1 MNEYCV
7 VGNPI
12 AHSKSPVIHE
22 QFAKTCDRHI
32 QYKRELIEKGLFVES
47 LLNMFSNGLM
57 GANVTVPFKEEAFKL
72 CNSISDRAEVAGAVN
87 TIINNG
93 KDGLLGD
100 NTDGIGLVKDLTQ
113 NHSITLRGRKI
124 LVVGAGGASR
134 GILKPLLEERPAS
147 IIIANRTHEKACDLA
162 KLFKQ
167 YGDIECCEFENLD
180 QHRFNLVLNASSGSL
195 NGDVP
200 PIPAGA
206 ISRDC
211 VFYDLMYANE
221 ATAFLVWGR
230 ELGLTQLFDGLGML
244 VEQAAESFYLWE
256 GVRPD
261 TQSAIKMLRPD

>member
-12 AHSKSPVIHE
+12 AHSQSPVIHE
-22 QFAKTCDRHI
+22 QFAKICEREI
-32 QYKRELIEKGLFVES
+32 QYTRVLIEKGGFVES
-47 LLNMFSNGLM
+47 LSEMFTNGLL

-72 CNSISDRAEVAGAVN
+72 CNKISERADVAGAVN

-93 KDGLLGD
+93 EDGLLGD
-100 NTDGIGLVKDLTQ
+100 NTDGVGLVRDLVQ
-113 NHSITLRGRKI
+113 NHKITLSGRHI
-124 LVVGAGGASR
+124 LVVGAGGATR
-134 GILKPLLEERPAS
+134 GILKPILEENPAS
-147 IIIANRTHEKACDLA
+147 VVIANRTHEKACDLA
-162 KLFKQ
+162 TIFNK
-167 YGDIECCEFENLD
+167 YGNIQSCTFQDLD
-180 QHRFNLVLNASSGSL
+180 QHNFNLVLNASSGSL

-200 PIPAGA
+200 PIPAKA
-206 ISRDC
+206 ISSDC

-221 ATAFLVWGR
+221 ATAFLIWGR

-261 TQSAIKMLRPD
+261 TQSTIKMLRPD